1 MFCRPLRRVLNRESQ
16 AQQDVK
22 STEWYALRRHNLR
35 IHTWHTAAPP
45 YCTCSKLEFA
55 LGCYSTDGYLT
66 LMQTGFG
73 PLVSAG
79 PSRTAG
85 LPQGEKPPRRN
96 SSLENMQ
103 PLLPG
108 VPADL
113 TRLEDADSTKP
124 PPPIMMRAAMNQDQG
139 RRKPTW
145 RLRRLLNHRQP
156 RSSPVPT
163 WRICRR

>member
-1 MFCRPLRRVLNRESQ
+1 MPAPQEGTESR
-16 AQQDVK
+16 K
-22 STEWYALRRHNLR
+22 SSSAEMKPAERYALRSAIPEYTPGIPPRHP
-35 IHTWHTAAPP
+35 AALVLSWSSRQAP
-45 YCTCSKLEFA
+45 A
-55 LGCYSTDGYLT
+55 NGYPT

-73 PLVSAG
+73 TLVPAG

-108 VPADL
+108 DPADL
-113 TRLEDADSTKP
+113 TRLEDAYNTKP
-124 PPPIMMRAAMNQDQG
+124 PSPIMMRAAMNQDQG

-145 RLRRLLNHRQP
+145 RLRRLLNHRRP